1 MTSRVYATRDE
12 VRAFDRYCI
21 ERLGIPGIVLME
33 NAGRQIA
40 EAARGMVRPYG
51 PVLGDAAGPR
61 VLILAGRGNN
71 GGDGYVVA
79 RHLAIGGLPA
89 ETAVLAAR
97 TQIAGDADTNLRILE
112 AMGMP
117 VHVLAGPADETVREV
132 RRLLAQADLV
142 IDGLLGTG
150 ARGEIREPY
159 ASAIAAVNET
169 GKPVLA
175 IDIPSGLDC
184 DTGRPLGPAIRA
196 AKTVT
201 MAALKIGFRNPEAA
215 AYTGEVIVA
224 DIGAPF
230 RRLV

>member
-1 MTSRVYATRDE
+1 MADPIFATRDE

-40 EAARGMVRPYG
+40 EAARGMVRG
-51 PVLGDAAGPR
+51 KAAPC

-71 GGDGYVVA
+71 GGDGYVAA
-79 RHLAIGGLPA
+79 RHLAISGLPA

-97 TQIAGDADTNLRILE
+97 SQIEGDADTNLRILE

-117 VHVLAGPADETVREV
+117 VHVLAGPVDETVRQV
-132 RRLLAQADLV
+132 RRLLARADLV

-159 ASAIAAVNET
+159 ATVIAAVNES

-184 DTGRPLGPAIRA
+184 DTGRPLGPTLRA

-201 MAALKIGFRNPEAA
+201 MAALKIGFRDPEAA
-215 AYTGEVIVA
+215 AYTGEIVVA

-230 RRLV
+230 KRIV

>member
-1 MTSRVYATRDE
+1 MGHTTMTSCVYATRDE

-40 EAARGMVRPYG
+40 EAARGMVRGAP
-51 PVLGDAAGPR
+51 GPR
-61 VLILAGRGNN
+61 VLVLAGRGNN

-79 RHLAIGGLPA
+79 RHLALGGLAA

-97 TQIAGDADTNLRILE
+97 GQIEGDADTNLRILE
-112 AMGMP
+112 AMGLP

-132 RRLLAQADLV
+132 RRLLAQADLI

-159 ASAIAAVNET
+159 ATAIAAVNET

-184 DTGRPLGPAIRA
+184 DTGRPLGPTLRA

-215 AYTGEVIVA
+215 AYTGEIVVA

-230 RRLV
+230 RRIV

>member
-12 VRAFDRYCI
+12 VRAFDRYCT

-33 NAGRQIA
+33 NAGRQVA
-40 EAARGMVRPYG
+40 KAARGMVRP
-51 PVLGDAAGPR
+51 AAAPR
-61 VLILAGRGNN
+61 ILVLAGRGNN

-79 RHLAIGGLPA
+79 RHLAIDGVSA

-97 TQIAGDADTNLRILE
+97 AQIVGDADTNLRILE
-112 AMGMP
+112 AMGLP
-117 VHVLAGPADETVREV
+117 VYVLAGPADETVREV
-132 RRLLAQADLV
+132 RRLLATADLV

-159 ASAIAAVNET
+159 ASVITAVNEAAR
-169 GKPVLA
+169 PVLA

-184 DTGRPLGPAIRA
+184 DTGRPLGPTLRA

-201 MAALKIGFRNPEAA
+201 MAALKIGFRNPGAA

-230 RRLV
+230 NRLSC